1 MNSIN
6 PLEGDFFKKDELDPV
21 QDGEYLADNRAPVH
35 INQSVDPSDVI
46 KTTQGLRLKI
56 LKSRF
61 SQGITDDGKELGLTM
76 QLLRDLDQAALT
88 TRKIDVEERSVSE
101 SERLANANNE
111 LLRMLGGKNPFMV
124 EVGSMV
130 PALVTRAIPNLP
142 PPQLVPDI
150 TTQGTQP
157 VEYDDFV
164 QSVEASERAMREDLD
179 EDS

>member
-6 PLEGDFFKKDELDPV
+6 PLEGEFLARDDMDPV
-21 QDGEYLADNRAPVH
+21 KDGEYLGPDRTPIH

-46 KTTQGLRLKI
+46 KTTQGIRLRI

-61 SQGITDDGKELGLTM
+61 AKGIPDDDKELSLNM

-101 SERLANANNE
+101 SERLANASNE
-111 LLRMLGGKNPFMV
+111 LLRMLGGKNPFAV
-124 EVGSMV
+124 EVADMA
-130 PALVTRAIPNLP
+130 PVTQRAIPVLP
-142 PPQLVPDI
+142 EVQLVPDL

-157 VEYDDFV
+157 VNYDDFV
-164 QSVEASERAMREDLD
+164 QSVEASERAFREEK
-179 EDS
+179 EDDI

>member
-1 MNSIN
+1 MNIIN
-6 PLEGDFFKKDELDPV
+6 PLEGEFLKHDDLNPV
-21 QDGEYLADNRAPVH
+21 ADGEYLSDNRAPVH

-61 SQGITDDGKELGLTM
+61 SQGVSDDGKELALTM
-76 QLLRDLDQAALT
+76 QLLRDLDTAALT
-88 TRKIDVEERSVSE
+88 TRKIDVDERSVSE

-124 EVGSMV
+124 EVGTM
-130 PALVTRAIPNLP
+130 PALSARPAPVLP
-142 PPQLVPDI
+142 EVQLVPDL

-157 VEYDDFV
+157 VNYDDFV
-164 QSVEASERAMREDLD
+164 KSVEESERALRDEREDD
-179 EDS
+179 A

>member
-6 PLEGDFFKKDELDPV
+6 PLEGEFLARDDMDPV
-21 QDGEYLADNRAPVH
+21 QDGEYLNPDQAPIH

-46 KTTQGLRLKI
+46 KTTQGIRLRI

-61 SQGITDDGKELGLTM
+61 AKGIPSDDKELSLNM
-76 QLLRDLDQAALT
+76 QLLRDLDSAALT
-88 TRKIDVEERSVSE
+88 TRKIDVEEMGVNE
-101 SERLANANNE
+101 SERLANASNE
-111 LLRMLGGKNPFMV
+111 LLRILGGKNPFAV
-124 EVGSMV
+124 DVG
-130 PALVTRAIPNLP
+130 ALPTTVQRTAAVLP

-164 QSVEASERAMREDLD
+164 QSVEASERAMREDRED
-179 EDS
+179 ES

>member
-6 PLEGDFFKKDELDPV
+6 PLEGDFLKKDDLDPV
-21 QDGEYLADNRAPVH
+21 LDGEYLSDDRAPIH

-46 KTTQGLRLKI
+46 KTTQGIRLRI

-61 SQGITDDGKELGLTM
+61 AKGIPADDKELSLNM
-76 QLLRDLDQAALT
+76 QLLRDLDSAALT

-111 LLRMLGGKNPFMV
+111 LLRMLGGKNPFAV
-124 EVGSMV
+124 EVGSMPAITQRVV
-130 PALVTRAIPNLP
+130 PILP

-164 QSVEASERAMREDLD
+164 QSVEASERAFREEK
-179 EDS
+179 EDDI

>member
-6 PLEGDFFKKDELDPV
+6 PLEGDFLSKDDLDPV
-21 QDGEYLADNRAPVH
+21 KDGEYLGPDRTPIH

-46 KTTQGLRLKI
+46 KTTQGIRLRI

-61 SQGITDDGKELGLTM
+61 AKGIPEDDKELSLNM
-76 QLLRDLDQAALT
+76 QLLRDLDSAALT
-88 TRKIDVEERSVSE
+88 TRKIDVEERSISE

-124 EVGSMV
+124 DVGTMPAISKREV
-130 PALVTRAIPNLP
+130 PNLP
-142 PPQLVPDI
+142 EPQLVPDI

-164 QSVEASERAMREDLD
+164 QSVEASERAMREDRED
-179 EDS
+179 EN

>member
-6 PLEGDFFKKDELDPV
+6 PLEGEFLARDDMDPV
-21 QDGEYLADNRAPVH
+21 QDGEYLNPDQAPIH

-46 KTTQGLRLKI
+46 KTTQGIRLRI

-61 SQGITDDGKELGLTM
+61 AKGIPSDDKELSLNM
-76 QLLRDLDQAALT
+76 QLLRDLDSAALT
-88 TRKIDVEERSVSE
+88 TRKIDVEEMGVNE

-111 LLRMLGGKNPFMV
+111 LLRILGGKNPFAV
-124 EVGSMV
+124 ELGSAPV
-130 PALVTRAIPNLP
+130 ATRRSEPVLP
-142 PPQLVPDI
+142 PVVLVPDI

-164 QSVEASERAMREDLD
+164 QSVEASERAMREENS
-179 EDS
+179 EDN